1 MNHCTYTIHFSF
13 VPMQSPLLSPVPVMS
28 VTELVQ
34 EPEPDADVPTAESNI
49 PKQPHNR
56 LATKHTSCPC
66 NIDPRCQLAVA
77 FQEAREYWASHPDD
91 VANGPN
97 EIHESIEKW
106 LVAKRILEG
115 PPQITLKDETGD
127 LTSGGP
133 PEPISPSKTSGSWLT
148 RLRFRRL
155 SLPYRASTTA
165 KSFTMSSTNLLRR
178 RHTDSESGANE
189 SSSSSSMSVL
199 PTSPTK
205 KLFRNVALILTPGR
219 HKKATRR
226 RAYSEA
232 SNSSAYESLTSSRSS
247 GAEVTLDVAEVL
259 GTVSTSAGSI
269 YEDAIECR
277 VSPVPPLKPNAL
289 CPANPRASIPSGSEE
304 QEAEVPVD
312 PAYAAL
318 MPILYE
324 LEAMHELP
332 RCKAVAAEHN
342 DEDYMQFWETFSQL
356 SAKEILSAVYAIR
369 AGVLDAPISCDGGA
383 ASTGAVVLCAFWGFS
398 ASVIALYLYF
408 F

>member
-1 MNHCTYTIHFSF
+1 
-13 VPMQSPLLSPVPVMS
+13 MS
-28 VTELVQ
+28 GTSTDAL
-34 EPEPDADVPTAESNI
+34 PEAESRANV
-49 PKQPHNR
+49 PAAESDTSRPHNR
-56 LATKHTSCPC
+56 LAAKHTDCPC

-77 FQEAREYWASHPDD
+77 FQGAREYWASHPDD
-91 VANGPN
+91 VANRPN

-115 PPQITLKDETGD
+115 PPQIAPKDETGD
-127 LTSGGP
+127 PGDP
-133 PEPISPSKTSGSWLT
+133 PEPISPSRSSGTWLP

-155 SLPYRASTTA
+155 SLPHRASSTA
-165 KSFTMSSTNLLRR
+165 KSFTMSPTAKLRR
-178 RHTDSESGANE
+178 RHTDSESGADDP
-189 SSSSSSMSVL
+189 SSSSGSMSVL

-205 KLFRNVALILTPGR
+205 KLFRNVALILAPGR
-219 HKKATRR
+219 HKRMARR

-232 SNSSAYESLTSSRSS
+232 SSSSAYESLSSSRSS
-247 GAEVTLDVAEVL
+247 GVGAQLDVTEVL
-259 GTVSTSAGSI
+259 NTISASAGSI
-269 YEDAIECR
+269 YEDAMECR
-277 VSPVPPLKPNAL
+277 AAPTLATQSDAKL
-289 CPANPRASIPSGSEE
+289 CPVTRVSTSSTSHE
-304 QEAEVPVD
+304 QDQAGAPLD

-324 LEAMHELP
+324 LEAMHDHP

-356 SAKEILSAVYAIR
+356 SAKDILSAVYAIR
-369 AGVLDAPISCDGGA
+369 AGVLDAPIPCDGGA

-408 F
+408 V